1 VAQFTAFDL
10 VVRSDLAL
18 PGAMP
23 AAEDAAADVV
33 VVRGSVAP
41 LGEGVRYGVADGA
54 VTIDLP
60 PFARFRCSADEIM
73 VDEGEDP
80 DLALRLVANALPAT
94 VWLRGD
100 PVLHAACFVPEGG
113 AGAIAVCGASGSGK
127 STVLAA
133 MLARGAGVVSD
144 DMIRV
149 RGNDPI
155 ASGLPGITWRKATAD
170 AARRTGWTVAP
181 DRVVPAAGLAAI
193 MVLAPPT
200 DDGPAFR
207 RLRGGGAIAAV
218 LAQRHRAAIP
228 ALLGIEGAMLGRIA
242 ALANR
247 PVYAWHRA
255 PAVPIVSDEEAAL
268 LIRAS
273 ATIEGTTD

>member
-1 VAQFTAFDL
+1 MAQFTAFDL

-60 PFARFRCSADEIM
+60 PFARFRCSAGEIL

-133 MLARGAGVVSD
+133 ILARGAGVVSD

-149 RGNDPI
+149 RGSDPI
-155 ASGLPGITWRKATAD
+155 ASGLPGITWRKAMAD
-170 AARRTGWTVAP
+170 AARRTGWPVAP

-193 MVLAPPT
+193 MVLAPA

-207 RLRGGGAIAAV
+207 RLRGGDAIAAV

-242 ALANR
+242 ALDNR
-247 PVYAWHRA
+247 PVNACHRA
-255 PAVPIVSDEEAAL
+255 PPVPIVTDEEAEL